1 MRGGRD
7 ETPGVRML
15 EEYLDMLVLVEVR
28 KGTWTCGILRS
39 FDQYY
44 NLLLE
49 DASEILLGEGEYAMR
64 KAEVCLIRGE
74 NVISI
79 CHADCRP
86 VVALPE
92 VEYNTLCLRKAQ
104 EERERR
110 KEVEIE
116 DLDYIDI

>member
-1 MRGGRD
+1 MRGARD
-7 ETPGVRML
+7 ENPGVRML

-28 KGTWTCGILRS
+28 NGSWTCGVLRS

-49 DASEILLGEGEYAMR
+49 DAAEILLGAGEYASR
-64 KAEVCLIRGE
+64 KTEACLIRGE

-79 CHADCRP
+79 SHANCRP
-86 VVALPE
+86 AVALPE
-92 VEYNTLCLRKAQ
+92 VDYNSLCLRKAR

-110 KEVEIE
+110 KEVDVE